1 MHAFLDD
8 KDFLCAERTMG
19 KLARYTKLDKEERED
34 LEHKTASL
42 SAEKAKS

>member
-1 MHAFLDD
+1 MLNGGALNLIRD
-8 KDFLCAERTMG
+8 RYIG
-19 KLARYTKLDKEERED
+19 KLARYTKLDKDEREA